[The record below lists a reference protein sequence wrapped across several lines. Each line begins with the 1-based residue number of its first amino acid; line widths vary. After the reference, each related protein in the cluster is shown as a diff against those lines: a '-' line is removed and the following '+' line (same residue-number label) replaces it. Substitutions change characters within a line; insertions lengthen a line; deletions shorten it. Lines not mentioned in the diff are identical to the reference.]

1 MNIVLFGA
9 PGVGK
14 GTQAQII
21 AERNNLAHLS
31 TGDEFRRNIKEQ
43 TELGVKVKE
52 IVDSG
57 ALVPDSMVTDI
68 VRSALNATKFDAG
81 CVFDGFPRTI
91 TQAEDL
97 DIILSQKQSSIALV
111 IDINVPED
119 EIVQR
124 LLSRGRADDTEE
136 VIRHRLNVYHE
147 QTAPVLDY
155 YRAKNSLVSIDGNA
169 SVEEV
174 YDRIN
179 THLLTVNHRA

>member
-21 AERNNLAHLS
+21 AERNNIAHLS

-43 TELGVKVKE
+43 TELGIKVKA

-57 ALVPDSMVTDI
+57 ALVPDSMVTEI
-68 VRSALNATKFDAG
+68 VRSALNTPKFDVG

-97 DIILSQKQSSIALV
+97 DILLTKKQSSIALV

-119 EIVQR
+119 EIVER
-124 LLSRGRADDTEE
+124 LLNRGRADDTDE
-136 VIRHRLNVYHE
+136 VIRYRLNVYHE
-147 QTAPVLDY
+147 QTAPVLNY
-155 YRAKNSLVSIDGNA
+155 YRAKNLLVSIDGNA

-174 YDRIN
+174 YERIN
-179 THLLTVNHRA
+179 THLVVVNS

>member
-43 TELGVKVKE
+43 TELGIKVKE

-57 ALVPDSMVTDI
+57 ALVPDSMVTEI
-68 VRSALNATKFDAG
+68 VRTALNTAKYNNG

-97 DIILSQKQSSIALV
+97 DIILEQKQSSIALV

-119 EIVQR
+119 EIVGR
-124 LLSRGRADDTEE
+124 LLNRGRADDTEE

-147 QTAPVLDY
+147 QTAPVLNY
-155 YRAKNSLVSIDGNA
+155 YRAKNSLVSIDGSA

-174 YDRIN
+174 YERIN
-179 THLLTVNHRA
+179 THLVSVNS